1 MKRILFLSV
10 LICLSCLSALPRRM
24 PVVVAHRGCHLGATV
39 PENSV
44 EGVRMAA
51 RYGYPA
57 IECDVHYTKD
67 SVMVV
72 MHDTWDMRR
81 VLRLR
86 DGYRPVTEKLP
97 LSSLT
102 FSELRRDYVLAS
114 DAPALRTPVP
124 TLEEILKAC
133 KACGIVPMLHSDIV
147 DSYRLAQQMLGDR
160 WIAFA
165 GSPGSMCEARKLSKC
180 LLLFNFNDAKAED
193 IVADLKQ
200 YSGRRGMS
208 SMNFKM
214 FSPHFCQVIRQAGFE
229 VQSSIFPKPHDG
241 EAIRNGASLILSD
254 FCYLPNKQK
263 RPYRRLRIAKRTMSA
278 GDSLILSGPREEYGA
293 CTLNL
298 RFKGRLEITLCG
310 GQSYIVD
317 HAENAGELLGQRLF
331 REEGTVKV
339 RALTDTQIASSHMD
353 LYRF

>member
-1 MKRILFLSV
+1 MKHILFLSF
-10 LICLSCLSALPRRM
+10 LICLSCLPALSRRA

-67 SVMVV
+67 SVMVL

-86 DGYRPVTEKLP
+86 DGYRPIAEKLP
-97 LSSLT
+97 LEAVT
-102 FSELRRDYVLAS
+102 FEQLRRDYVLAS
-114 DAPALRTPVP
+114 DDPALRTPVP
-124 TLEEILKAC
+124 TLEELLKAC

-147 DSYRLAQQMLGDR
+147 DSYRMAQQMLGDR

-165 GSPGSMCEARKLSKC
+165 GSPASMREARRMSKC
-180 LLLFNFNDAKAED
+180 LLLFNYNDDKAED

-200 YSGRRGMS
+200 YTGRRGMS

-214 FSPHFCQVIRQAGFE
+214 FTPHFCHAIRHAGFE
-229 VQSSIFPKPHDG
+229 VQSSIFPRPHDG

-263 RPYRRLRIAKRTMSA
+263 RPYRRLPIAKRTMSA
-278 GDSLILSGPREEYGA
+278 GDSLTLSGPREEYGA

-298 RFKGRLEITLCG
+298 RFKGRVEITLCG

-317 HAENAGELLGQRLF
+317 HAELATELLGQRLF
-331 REEGTVKV
+331 REEGSVKV
-339 RALTDTQIASSHMD
+339 RALSDTQIASSHMD

>member
-1 MKRILFLSV
+1 MKRIFFLSF
-10 LICLSCLSALPRRM
+10 LICLFCLPVESRRT
-24 PVVVAHRGCHLGATV
+24 PVVVAHRGCHLGSTV

-67 SVMVV
+67 SVMVL

-86 DGYRPVTEKLP
+86 DGYRPIAEKLP
-97 LSSLT
+97 LSSVT
-102 FSELRRDYVLAS
+102 FDELRRDYVLAS
-114 DAPALRTPVP
+114 DDPALRTPVP
-124 TLEEILKAC
+124 TLEELLKAC
-133 KACGIVPMLHSDIV
+133 KAYGVVPMLHSDIV
-147 DSYRLAQQMLGDR
+147 DSYRMAQQLLGDG

-165 GSPGSMCEARKLSKC
+165 GSAASMREARRMSKC
-180 LLLFNFNDAKAED
+180 LLLFNYNEAKAED

-200 YSGRRGMS
+200 YNGRRGMS

-214 FSPHFCQVIRQAGFE
+214 FTLAFCQTIRRAGFE
-229 VQSSIFPKPHDG
+229 VQSSIFPKPYDG

-263 RPYRRLRIAKRTMSA
+263 RPYRRLQIAKRTMSA
-278 GDSLILSGPREEYGA
+278 GDSLTLSGPREEYGA

-298 RFKGRLEITLCG
+298 RFKGRVEITLCG
-310 GQSYIVD
+310 GRSYIVD
-317 HAENAGELLGQRLF
+317 HADKATEFLGQRLF
-331 REEGTVKV
+331 RERGTVKV
-339 RALTDTQIASSHMD
+339 RALSDTQIASSHLD

>member
-1 MKRILFLSV
+1 MTCALCV
-10 LICLSCLSALPRRM
+10 SARRV

-67 SVMVV
+67 SVMVL

-86 DGYRPVTEKLP
+86 DGYRPIPEKLP
-97 LSSLT
+97 LETLT
-102 FSELRRDYVLAS
+102 FEQLRRDYVLAS
-114 DAPALRTPVP
+114 DDPALRTPVP
-124 TLEEILKAC
+124 TLEELLKAC

-147 DSYRLAQQMLGDR
+147 DSYRMAQQVLGDR
-160 WIAFA
+160 WIAFG
-165 GSPGSMCEARKLSKC
+165 GSPASMRQARKLSKC
-180 LLLFNFNDAKAED
+180 LLLLNYWDTDAD
-193 IVADLKQ
+193 HIVADLKT

-214 FSPHFCQVIRQAGFE
+214 FTPQYCETIRRAGFE

-263 RPYRRLRIAKRTMSA
+263 RPYRRLRIEKQRLHA
-278 GDSLILSGPREEYGA
+278 GDSLMLTGPREEYGA

-298 RFKGRLEITLCG
+298 RFKGRVEITLCG
-310 GQSYIVD
+310 GKSYIVD
-317 HAENAGELLGQRLF
+317 HAENATELLGQRLF
-331 REEGTVKV
+331 RSEGTVKV
-339 RALTDTQIASSHMD
+339 RALSETQIASSHMD